1 MVGDLAPGV
10 VTTGPGTGVDTFLVD
25 AGSELVTVRAHYTLR
40 PTVRRVALISRDT
53 GADTDSVHLS
63 VLTVGT
69 TGVGVTGVRDDW
81 RGWWWR
87 NQSTGRGGISC
98 VSLVTGADR
107 IVVPH

>member
-25 AGSELVTVRAHYTLR
+25 AGSELVTVRAHYTLW

-69 TGVGVTGVRDDW
+69 AGIGITGVWLLHTAGLGTDIPVLTVRIYLAL
-81 RGWWWR
+81 G
-87 NQSTGRGGISC
+87 ST
-98 VSLVTGADR
+98 T
-107 IVVPH
+107 